1 MRALRHS
8 SRGGFQPVEATG
20 ASISWLKASA
30 GDVQLSVRPGRPFSF
45 VDGHGGH
52 IWIAASGN
60 VGTTVAFTLPAGP
73 EAESSDGV
81 APEPAVA
88 TGRTAH
94 RGRSGDQRQSHH
106 AA

>member
-73 EAESSDGV
+73 EPESSDGE
-81 APEPAVA
+81 APEPDGGIEA
-88 TGRTAH
+88 TAH
-94 RGRSGDQRQSHH
+94 QRGGHHRQSRH